1 MREVGVIMA
10 AWEYRVKRYGEDEKT
25 AKDRARGLGE
35 NVVEHRTHSQ
45 PSANI
50 GSMRFSVGEAY
61 ATTASLPG
69 E

>member
-35 NVVEHRTHSQ
+35 NVVEHSTHSQ

-50 GSMRFSVGEAY
+50 LDGNSLR
-61 ATTASLPG
+61 TASVVVSCHQ
-69 E
+69 

>member
-10 AWEYRVKRYGEDEKT
+10 AWESRVKRYGEDEKT

-50 GSMRFSVGEAY
+50 LDGNSLR
-61 ATTASLPG
+61 TASVVVSCHQ
-69 E
+69 